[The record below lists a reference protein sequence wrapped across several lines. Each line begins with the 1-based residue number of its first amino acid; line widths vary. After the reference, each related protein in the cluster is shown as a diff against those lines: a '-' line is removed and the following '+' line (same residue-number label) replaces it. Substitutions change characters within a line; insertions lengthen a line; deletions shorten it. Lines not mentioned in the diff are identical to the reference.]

1 VNRSYLMRIFKDIM
15 NNASE
20 EELSELLSEPA
31 KNGIDC
37 GKCNTETN
45 VIYIDLGRGALF
57 FCENCIEKIKSEEL
71 PAPKSS
77 KGLTLRFK
85 VLIRDKFK
93 CVYCG
98 RSPKED
104 GVKLE
109 VDHVF
114 PKSKGGNDSMDNLV
128 AACWECNQG
137 KKDLIINELP

>member
-1 VNRSYLMRIFKDIM
+1 VSHSHLMRVFKDIM
-15 NNASE
+15 NNASD
-20 EELSELLSEPA
+20 EELSELMEPA
-31 KNGIDC
+31 KEGIDC
-37 GKCNTETN
+37 EKCSSETN
-45 VIYIDLGRGALF
+45 VIYIDLGRWALF
-57 FCENCIEKIKSEEL
+57 FCQNCIDKIKSEEL
-71 PAPKSS
+71 PAPRSS

-85 VLIRDKFK
+85 VLIRDNFK

-109 VDHVF
+109 VDHLF
-114 PKSKGGNDSMDNLV
+114 PKSKGGSDSMDNLV